1 MKYPDASKMRYRDAS
16 KPQAGIRQVRVTGS
30 APATATVA
38 PTSSARNAT
47 PAPAARAR
55 IAAAAIFAPAA
66 AAQSGNLPPPA
77 AAAAAAGNS
86 PLQVP
91 QAAMV
96 IGEPIPVVWGR
107 RRGNVGGVLVFPR
120 ATEARFGN
128 GATTV
133 TSRYHMVLGEG
144 QIPDI
149 QVRDVRCGECRI
161 GSFSQNYNQRAG
173 SWTPGNFATAQAG
186 YTVATFPTFTG
197 GGGRYQGL
205 STFEAGATFP
215 GGSDD
220 WRTGWNVFLRGGT
233 IVERGRLLD
242 SVVGPSDNVADL
254 VLWAL
259 QRSGRAPDAMIDFPS
274 LLAAAQFT
282 EANGLWCNGEFAN
295 SVNLGDQLIRLLP
308 EFLLRET
315 KIGGRFGLRPLLPTN
330 SDGTINTGPIEP
342 RWVLTEAAIKPGSYQ
357 INYSDAATLR
367 PTPLAML
374 WRQQHDDSDVPIV
387 RTLTVGDPNAPGPLE
402 QHDLSQSATTED
414 HAAKV
419 GTYKFMR
426 STLSTHTASVVLK
439 PGNQTGQIVEGD
451 VVQIFLYVETNREP
465 VSTINHYYLVESI
478 GHDLAGDETLNL
490 SHFPVNSSG
499 QSLIA
504 LAVAA
509 AVGTGTILPSQRTGS
524 SCDLPG
530 AASDTS
536 VPAKSTGGTPFGVAA
551 GGGGSGGG
559 GGGGSSDDKP
569 AVDPNGGEG
578 EPTDDPP
585 PPNTGGAK
593 DYANNGGQVPG
604 SGGGDESLCPNG
616 FYGYVTGSVFSG
628 RQLGP
633 VDASSSQL
641 YFTSFSLPEISP
653 NGEPDQ
659 FGPAWRS
666 NPYRVDWFGW
676 AGSVVGPPTSQ
687 TRNITSLTA
696 ILPGYSDFLISFTA
710 SYTCSLPDGS
720 AGTPVTNRRLHT
732 VVKGD
737 TMENLSQRY
746 YGTPSRADDIRD
758 ANPEIMGLDNWGL
771 HLALVLQIPT

>member
-1 MKYPDASKMRYRDAS
+1 MT
-16 KPQAGIRQVRVTGS
+16 KPVTF
-30 APATATVA
+30 
-38 PTSSARNAT
+38 SARSG
-47 PAPAARAR
+47 PSSSSGGSSGGRAR
-55 IAAAAIFAPAA
+55 SSGSITIAAPRAA

-91 QAAMV
+91 QASMA
-96 IGEPIPVVWGR
+96 IGEPIPVPWGR
-107 RRGNVGGVLVFPR
+107 RRGNVGGVLVFPK
-120 ATEARFGN
+120 ATEARFEN
-128 GATTV
+128 DATTV
-133 TSRYHMVLGEG
+133 TSRYHLVLGEG

-161 GSFSQNYNQRAG
+161 GSFSQNFNQRAG
-173 SWTPGNFATAQAG
+173 SWTPGNFATAQTN
-186 YTVATFPTFTG
+186 YTVPTFPNFTG

-233 IVERGRLLD
+233 IVERGRLID
-242 SVVGPSDNVADL
+242 STVGPSDNVADL

-259 QRSGRAPDAMIDFPS
+259 ERSGRVPDAMIDFSS
-274 LLAAAQFT
+274 LVAAARFT
-282 EANGLWCNGEFAN
+282 EANGLWCNGEFSS
-295 SVNLGDQLIRLLP
+295 SVNLGDWLIRLLP

-315 KIGGRFGLRPLLPTN
+315 KIGGKFGLRPLLPAN
-330 SDGTINTGPIEP
+330 PDGTINTGAIEP
-342 RWVLTEAAIKPGSYQ
+342 RWVLTEASVKPGSYQ
-357 INYSDAATLR
+357 DNYSDAAILR

-402 QHDLSQSATTED
+402 QHDLSQFATSEN

-439 PGNQTGQIVEGD
+439 PGNQTGQIAEGD

-465 VSTINHYYLVESI
+465 LSTINHYYLVESI

-524 SCDLPG
+524 SCDLAG

-536 VPAKSTGGTPFGVAA
+536 VPAKSTGGTAFSSAA
-551 GGGGSGGG
+551 GGGGAGG

-569 AVDPNGGEG
+569 ATDPHGGNGA
-578 EPTDDPP
+578 PTDDPP
-585 PPNTGGAK
+585 APNTGGAK
-593 DYANNGGQVPG
+593 NYANSGSQVPG
-604 SGGGDESLCPNG
+604 GGGGAESLCPNG
-616 FYGYVTGSVFSG
+616 FSGLVTGSVGYG

-633 VDASSSQL
+633 LDASSSEF
-641 YFTSFSLPEISP
+641 YFTASANMPSITP
-653 NGEPDQ
+653 NGEPGQ

-666 NPYRVDWFGW
+666 TPYRVDWVGW
-676 AGSVVGPPTSQ
+676 VGVAVGPPTSQ

-696 ILPGYSDFLISFTA
+696 ISPGYPDFNISLTA
-710 SYTCSLPDGS
+710 SYTCALPDGS

-732 VVKGD
+732 VGEGD
-737 TMENLSQRY
+737 TWDNLSERY
-746 YGTPSRADDIRD
+746 YGTPSRAEDIRA
-758 ANPEIMGLDNWGL
+758 ANPQPGINMESDLMARQNWGL
-771 HLALVLQIPT
+771 WPGLVLQIPT